1 MRRALLLA
9 PLALAAIAPAATAVA
24 AAPTLEL
31 SKTNATFLAVDHS
44 LWVHVEWTPPAKAT
58 DLTVVVKN
66 GSQTL
71 KTLQARHWLVGAKT
85 FDLTL
90 PRSVPDGSTLR
101 VTVHA
106 SSVAGSADSA
116 VSVPLR

>member
-9 PLALAAIAPAATAVA
+9 PLALAAIVPAATAA
-24 AAPTLEL
+24 TAAPKLEL
-31 SKTNATFLAVDHS
+31 SKTTATFLAVDRS

-71 KTLQARHWLVGAKT
+71 KTLQVRHWLVGAKT
-85 FDLTL
+85 FELPL
-90 PRSVPDGSTLR
+90 PRSLPNGSTLR
-101 VTVHA
+101 LSVHA
-106 SSVAGSADSA
+106 SSAAGSADGTL
-116 VSVPLR
+116 SVPLR